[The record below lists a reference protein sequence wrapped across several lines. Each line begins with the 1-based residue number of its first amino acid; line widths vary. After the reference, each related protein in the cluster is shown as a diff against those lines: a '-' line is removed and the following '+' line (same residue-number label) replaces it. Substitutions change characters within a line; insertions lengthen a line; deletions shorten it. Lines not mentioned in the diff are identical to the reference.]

1 MNPRIRIFNDIR
13 EDISDYLF
21 HFTKGE
27 DAFLT
32 LEQIIAEGAIKDV
45 NKNGY
50 ICFTETPIYML
61 ENYFKFIA
69 KQYKVPKILAPY
81 GIGFKRDWLFNQG
94 ARPAI
99 YGLSNEK
106 LDLPENLRW
115 RFVPVNPPHQ
125 DWLWLREW
133 RINKAQVKF
142 KPEDIII
149 VTNTEDE
156 QSLFWEVVIDN
167 PYNEPVD
174 DSMVDF
180 KQKYRAIA
188 IEQLPKFNSKNK
200 LEDLL
205 TQQKNDIED
214 VE

>member
-32 LEQIIAEGAIKDV
+32 LEQIIEEGAIKDV
-45 NKNGY
+45 NNNGY

-61 ENYFKFIA
+61 ENYFKFVA
-69 KQYKVPKILAPY
+69 RQYKVPKILAPY
-81 GIGFKRDWLFNQG
+81 GIGLKRDWLFNQG

-115 RFVPVNPPHQ
+115 RFVSVNPPHQ

-133 RINKAQVKF
+133 RINKAQVTF

-214 VE
+214 DE

>member
-1 MNPRIRIFNDIR
+1 MNRRIKIFNDIR

-32 LEQIIAEGAIKDV
+32 LGQIITEGAIKDV

-81 GIGFKRDWLFNQG
+81 GIGLKRDWLFNQG
-94 ARPAI
+94 ARPVI
-99 YGLSNEK
+99 YGLPNEK
-106 LDLPENLRW
+106 KDLPENLRW
-115 RFVPVNPPHQ
+115 RFVSVSPPNR

-133 RINKAQVKF
+133 RINTVAVEF

-149 VTNTEDE
+149 VTNIEDE
-156 QSLFWEVVIDN
+156 QALFWKIEIDN
-167 PYNEPVD
+167 PYDEPLD
-174 DSMVDF
+174 ESMIEF
-180 KQKYRAIA
+180 KKVYRTIA
-188 IEQLPKFNSKNK
+188 IEQLSELNSKAK
-200 LEDLL
+200 IEELIS
-205 TQQKNDIED
+205 QQTKQIED
-214 VE
+214 EE

>member
-1 MNPRIRIFNDIR
+1 MALR
-13 EDISDYLF
+13 L
-21 HFTKGE
+21 
-27 DAFLT
+27 
-32 LEQIIAEGAIKDV
+32 
-45 NKNGY
+45 
-50 ICFTETPIYML
+50 
-61 ENYFKFIA
+61 
-69 KQYKVPKILAPY
+69 
-81 GIGFKRDWLFNQG
+81 
-94 ARPAI
+94 I

-115 RFVPVNPPHQ
+115 RFVSVNPPHQ

-133 RINKAQVKF
+133 RINKAQVTF

-205 TQQKNDIED
+205 TQQKIDIED
-214 VE
+214 DE